1 MKGRPEADAL
11 DLQFPP
17 PLSNARIE
25 FPPGYPIRIQSSS
38 AEWSLFLKDY
48 YEAFQAEG
56 SIPPETTYSI
66 APAWPRFRGFSLRS
80 NGARLC
86 VRRQIQRA
94 LGILDERIMDE
105 VCKTSNPYFL
115 IHAAMVTCGGRGV
128 LLGGSLR
135 SGKST
140 LTLGLILRGWQY
152 LSDNITAIC
161 PDPLMAVPFPRNFI
175 VRTETR
181 EVLAV
186 DLQENGDASWVRPLK
201 PLSAYVSPNRIW
213 EGSLGRPAK
222 VTHIVFLQYHPEAS
236 SAVVPMSRADAV
248 SRLARRAWGTDVFGR
263 QAVDILADLVEG
275 AECVE
280 LAAGPLDENCRLIE
294 RLCGVS
300 GKLNRAE
307 ERT

>member
-66 APAWPRFRGFSLRS
+66 APAWPRFRGFSLLS

-280 LAAGPLDENCRLIE
+280 LAAGPLDEI
-294 RLCGVS
+294 CGVS
-300 GKLNRAE
+300 RKLNRAE